1 MKVDTVDRRGNNLS
15 PFLYNLVI
23 NWEVLHMYIKRIDRS
38 RLSHLRVTQS
48 HSVCAYLF
56 DSTGEKSRITAIKSK
71 FCHFNQKQRRK
82 SEFHVSAM
90 ICICPLCKYMVDTQD
105 IYTAADAELAVF
117 SLKNWAYSS
126 SRGGFFI
133 ILFFFFIVGR
143 HQESL
148 HRKQAVT
155 KGQRRENRCCIDRR
169 DWFTRSGSAWS
180 EKKKKNSCVSDELI
194 SKYYTQRLVYR
205 KMFLCYFRYF
215 V

>member
-23 NWEVLHMYIKRIDRS
+23 NWEVHMYIKRIDRS

-105 IYTAADAELAVF
+105 IH
-117 SLKNWAYSS
+117 SS
-126 SRGGFFI
+126 SRRWAGSFFLKI
-133 ILFFFFIVGR
+133 ELIHHPAEDFLLFCFIF
-143 HQESL
+143 L
-148 HRKQAVT
+148 HRRAASGESASQA
-155 KGQRRENRCCIDRR
+155 G
-169 DWFTRSGSAWS
+169 
-180 EKKKKNSCVSDELI
+180 
-194 SKYYTQRLVYR
+194 
-205 KMFLCYFRYF
+205 RY
-215 V
+215 